1 MAVTNNDNS
10 RDADITETKVLQALE
25 SLKWNKFHILDGI
38 LNEYLIK
45 ITEILVTVICNIFNV
60 ILTSYFP
67 PSVKFEE

>member
-25 SLKWNKFHILDGI
+25 SLKRNKFHSLDGI

-60 ILTSYFP
+60 ILTSCFFP
-67 PSVKFEE
+67 FSEI